1 MVGGTAGF
9 VMPGC
14 AAVAVATAAVVSGA
28 APTEKTL
35 QNLKP
40 WMFQNRNR
48 HATITKICIQ

>member
-9 VMPGC
+9 VMPDC
-14 AAVAVATAAVVSGA
+14 AAVAAATAAVVSGA

-40 WMFQNRNR
+40 RMFENRNR
-48 HATITKICIQ
+48 HF